1 MVGADPNTT
10 ATIRWGVDL
19 EAYATANRDPTL
31 RRQLLGDG
39 GDSDVL
45 FVGVGRLIE
54 CKGFEYLI
62 DAAASVPGIRVA
74 IIGDGDLRPSLES
87 RARALGAPVKF
98 VGAMPQQTIPDALAA
113 AEGVVVP
120 LVADRSGRIDGF
132 PTTVLEGLASG
143 RPLVATRTGGV
154 PELITDGS
162 NGLLVEQKDPAALAV
177 ALDRLRANPEERQRL
192 GARGR
197 ESVAGYTWDRSA
209 AAIEKMY
216 ERALAP

>member
-1 MVGADPNTT
+1 M
-10 ATIRWGVDL
+10 
-19 EAYATANRDPTL
+19 
-31 RRQLLGDG
+31 GD
-39 GDSDVL
+39 
-45 FVGVGRLIE
+45 I
-54 CKGFEYLI
+54 YL
-62 DAAASVPGIRVA
+62 
-74 IIGDGDLRPSLES
+74 
-87 RARALGAPVKF
+87 ALGAPVKF

-192 GARGR
+192 GAQRGR
-197 ESVAGYTWDRSA
+197 PEA
-209 AAIEKMY
+209 
-216 ERALAP
+216 